1 MKINT
6 AYIKQEIPNWMTQ
19 AEFDELCEVWDDNIN
34 ENPPDPETAKI
45 DFPVYCKV
53 GKNWKRVHK
62 SKIGSDTHRVFELSP
77 GPVFEGIFKLEVVTD
92 ATDSTVLHTCFYNE

>member
-1 MKINT
+1 MKITT
-6 AYIKQEIPNWMTQ
+6 AYIKQEIPNLMTQ
-19 AEFDELCEVWDDNIN
+19 AEFDELCEVWDGNMEDCD
-34 ENPPDPETAKI
+34 DPECAKI
-45 DFPVYCKV
+45 DFPVHCKI

-77 GPVFEGIFKLEVVTD
+77 GPIFEGIFKLEVVTD

>member
-19 AEFDELCEVWDDNIN
+19 AEFDELCEVWDDLMQDNS
-34 ENPPDPETAKI
+34 DPACAKI
-45 DFPVYCKV
+45 DFKTYCKV

-62 SKIGSDTHRVFELSP
+62 SKIGGDTHRVFELSP
-77 GPVFEGIFKLEVVTD
+77 GPIFEGIFKLEVVTD